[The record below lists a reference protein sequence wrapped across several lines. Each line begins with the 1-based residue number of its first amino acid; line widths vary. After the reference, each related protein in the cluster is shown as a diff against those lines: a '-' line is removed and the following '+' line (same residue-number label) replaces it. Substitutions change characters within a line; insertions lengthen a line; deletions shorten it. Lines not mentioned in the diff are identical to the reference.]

1 MMGKRNRHMRPLTL
15 AVCVL
20 LTALLFLMTAFAAV
34 PENGNNMQTR
44 SSERQADDNR
54 PVAGAVTDG
63 AEAIGDA
70 VTDAANA
77 VGDVVSD
84 VGEAAGDVV
93 SDAGEAVGDAAD
105 AIGGNTDHREDAV
118 TDNAGGTVGGTQNDP
133 AVSGAL
139 PYDSQSVV
147 TPGAGNT
154 AGTTTAENNSG
165 SFTWIWILILTAAA
179 AAIFFLILMPGQ
191 RRRT

>member
-1 MMGKRNRHMRPLTL
+1 MMGKRNRHMRPL
-15 AVCVL
+15 AVIICLLLSALL
-20 LTALLFLMTAFAAV
+20 LTLTAFAAV

-44 SSERQADDNR
+44 TRERQADGNH
-54 PVAGAVTDG
+54 PIAGAVTDG

-70 VTDAANA
+70 VTDAGNA
-77 VGDVVSD
+77 IGEIVSD

-93 SDAGEAVGDAAD
+93 SDAGEAIGDAAD

-118 TDNAGGTVGGTQNDP
+118 TNNAGSTQNDP
-133 AVSGAL
+133 AVSNAL

-147 TPGAGNT
+147 TPGTDNT
-154 AGTTTAENNSG
+154 IGSTTAEKDSG
-165 SFTWIWILILTAAA
+165 SFTWIWILILTGAA